1 MKRPELLVALIIS
14 GRWTA
19 GIPNFQVVGSSILEQ
34 GLPRFC
40 DARRRHDAIP
50 RYSGLRLESRNGGKS
65 KNKGP
70 LCRL

>member
-1 MKRPELLVALIIS
+1 MMRPGLLVALIIS

-19 GIPNFQVVGSSILEQ
+19 GIPNFEVVGSSILEQ
-34 GLPRFC
+34 ELPRFC

-50 RYSGLRLESRNGGKS
+50 RCSGLRLESRTGENPRT
-65 KNKGP
+65 KGP